1 MEGGSSDSEAVDVSF
16 PALSITQRGRP
27 AKVGADAGLMPVQ
40 LRFET
45 GLTGAEYVTREAWRE
60 ARLSHCP
67 LHPRGGCGFARH
79 GAYARKTPAGTWI
92 ARWYCPQGHRTFSLL
107 PDHLAARFPGTLS
120 EIEEVVAT
128 VERAKSVEAAA
139 DALRSDPVT
148 LPSAVR
154 WVRRRVAPVR
164 ALLTIMVGLLPQSLL
179 GCVPTIA
186 ALRIRLACPQVLMAL
201 REHAKTHLQALARP
215 LGFRHPSYAGGEYQS
230 GIQQRM
236 GPDPP
241 RGLR

>member
-1 MEGGSSDSEAVDVSF
+1 MD
-16 PALSITQRGRP
+16 
-27 AKVGADAGLMPVQ
+27 ADAGLIPVQ

-45 GLTGAEYVTREAWRE
+45 GLTGAEYVTREAWRA
-60 ARLSHCP
+60 ARLSRCP

-79 GAYARKTPAGTWI
+79 GTYERKRPAGTLI

-120 EIEEVVAT
+120 EIERVVAT
-128 VERAKSVEAAA
+128 VEQASSLETAA
-139 DALRSDPVT
+139 DTLRSDPVT

-164 ALLTIMVGLLPQSLL
+164 ALLTIVVGLFPQLLL
-179 GCVPTIA
+179 GCAPTIG
-186 ALRIRLACPQVLMAL
+186 ALRGRLSCAQVLLLL
-201 REHAKTHLQALARP
+201 RDLAQLHLQALVRP

-241 RGLR
+241 PHPA

>member
-1 MEGGSSDSEAVDVSF
+1 
-16 PALSITQRGRP
+16 
-27 AKVGADAGLMPVQ
+27 MPVQ

-60 ARLSHCP
+60 ARLSRCP

-79 GAYARKTPAGTWI
+79 GTYERKRPAGTLI

-120 EIEEVVAT
+120 EIERVVAT
-128 VERAKSVEAAA
+128 VEQASSLEAAA
-139 DALRSDPVT
+139 DTLRSDPVT

-164 ALLTIMVGLLPQSLL
+164 ALLTIVVGLFPRWLL
-179 GCVPTIA
+179 GCVPTID
-186 ALRIRLACPQVLMAL
+186 ALRARLSCTQVLMLL
-201 REHAKTHLQALARP
+201 REHAQVHLQSLARP
-215 LGFRHPSYAGGEYQS
+215 LGFQHRPYAGGEYQS

-241 RGLR
+241 PHPA